1 MPRAAVPSPLL
12 AATMRLEI
20 ESVHEFVAGT
30 ILYSHRIPVLVQSGI
45 VKNGQKS
52 RCVQS
57 EPPPIQRAHSIL
69 QALYRDFLRH
79 LALHCK
85 TCFSVRCRACL
96 HVLLVSLIL
105 LFFQR
110 PPLSSHR
117 NTWSVPM
124 RHARECEKLC
134 CVSAPENVQML
145 SSLPCRAALE
155 TVSPYRPQLIRGLCC
170 IGSPEREHPGHG
182 DKRRRRQ
189 TVYHLQGPQ

>member
-1 MPRAAVPSPLL
+1 MDLLPKSSTHRRSKQPSTKSSESSENDKLARFSSADEDAPLMPRAAVPSPLL

-110 PPLSSHR
+110 PPLSSHVECSDATR
-117 NTWSVPM
+117 ERM
-124 RHARECEKLC
+124 REAVLRVRARKCADAI
-134 CVSAPENVQML
+134 V
-145 SSLPCRAALE
+145 AALPSC
-155 TVSPYRPQLIRGLCC
+155 T
-170 IGSPEREHPGHG
+170 
-182 DKRRRRQ
+182 
-189 TVYHLQGPQ
+189 